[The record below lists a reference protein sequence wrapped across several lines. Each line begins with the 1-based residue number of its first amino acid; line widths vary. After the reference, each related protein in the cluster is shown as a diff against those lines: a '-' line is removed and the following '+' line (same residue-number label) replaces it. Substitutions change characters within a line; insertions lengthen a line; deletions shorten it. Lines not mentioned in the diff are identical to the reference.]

1 MAVIFRDARPGDL
14 PALVD
19 LLADD
24 ALGRGR
30 EGGAIAPYEAAFDA
44 IMAQPGQQ
52 IVVGETDGWIVAMC
66 QLTILPGLAQKGQTR
81 ALIESVRTAAEMR
94 GQGIGA
100 ALMAECEA
108 RARAAGATRLQLIAH
123 QSRGRAHGFYERL
136 GYTASHLGFVKAL

>member
-1 MAVIFRDARPGDL
+1 MAVIFREARHADL
-14 PALVD
+14 PALID

-30 EGGAIAPYEAAFDA
+30 EGGAMGPYEAAFEA
-44 IMAQPGQQ
+44 ILAQPGQT
-52 IVVGETDGWIVAMC
+52 IVVGEVEGWIVAMC
-66 QLTILPGLAQKGQTR
+66 QLTILPGLAQKGQSR

-108 RARAAGATRLQLIAH
+108 RARAAGATKLQLIAH
-123 QSRGRAHGFYERL
+123 QSRGRAHAFYERL
-136 GYTASHLGFVKAL
+136 GYQPSHLGFVKAL